1 MPSGEVPE
9 LKAGVVVI
17 MGSRSDLDQAERVA
31 AALGE
36 LGVSAEPRIASAHK
50 TIHHLLQLMQEYE
63 ATYDRLVY
71 VTIAG
76 RANALSAVVDAN
88 TRFPVIA
95 APPIAADFAGMDLL
109 SSLRLPSGV
118 APGTVLGA
126 EAAALLA
133 AKMLALGDQDLAE
146 RVGAYQRRM
155 AHLVETDDEQ
165 LRARTGA

>member
-95 APPIAADFAGMDLL
+95 APPSMPATSKA
-109 SSLRLPSGV
+109 
-118 APGTVLGA
+118 
-126 EAAALLA
+126 
-133 AKMLALGDQDLAE
+133 
-146 RVGAYQRRM
+146 
-155 AHLVETDDEQ
+155 
-165 LRARTGA
+165 ARTSRRALKKFPPASSAAPARSP